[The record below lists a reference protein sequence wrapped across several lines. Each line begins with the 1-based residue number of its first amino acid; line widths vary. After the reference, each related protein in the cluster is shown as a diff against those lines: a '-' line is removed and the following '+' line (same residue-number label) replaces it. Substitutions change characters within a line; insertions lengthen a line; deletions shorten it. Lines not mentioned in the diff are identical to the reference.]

1 MKLTY
6 LNQWLSDREVNAI
19 CWTLFHSL
27 WIGLVIAVMAG
38 IVIVCTGKS
47 GANLRYRLFCS
58 LLVLF
63 LISISVAGIY
73 ELTGTD
79 AVQAK
84 NSLLILPS
92 NQTLSEIHTVNY
104 PSSSFRDTSL
114 ALLNQNAGWLFG
126 VWLVFFLFKTV
137 KLVIGLFYIQR
148 IRSYK
153 IEPVSEEWVLKVQEF
168 SDRMGIKKRVEVIQ
182 SALVKIPVALGYFKP
197 LIVLPVGLLL
207 QLPAAQV
214 ETIIWH
220 ELAHIYRRDYLI
232 NILQKMVEA
241 IFFFNPAV
249 LWLSALIREERES
262 CCDDIVLANVQQ
274 KTNYLAA
281 LVAFH
286 SPENNTAGLAMGL
299 SLRPNQL
306 TNRLK
311 RMVNKEN
318 KRLSGVELTVL
329 LAGLMLLSAF
339 TFIPEVKPVIKNGAV
354 YIKKAV
360 SETLTIAEPKEVQMY
375 KPVTKPKLS
384 SGSVTPVQ
392 RDIVKADTLMKFKSI
407 LFKNN
412 NEDKNNRDVRVID
425 GQDNRYHLIVADGK
439 LTVAEFNEQ
448 AIAANELGKFENIL
462 AQIDHIMEQKF
473 VNPSPQYVKEDQ
485 NMAKKRSS
493 GWQKPDLAINKFS
506 KDNSASAQEPKKKIS
521 LVDASDDKARVLGVI
536 ASLVEHKVIPD
547 GSSIDWFALTEDQL
561 VVNGQKQGSQLHQ
574 QLKLKY
580 GIKPDNGLFFGP
592 SKVHGTGVFFDKG
605 DL

>member
-6 LNQWLSDREVNAI
+6 LNQWLNDREVNAI

-27 WIGLVIAVMAG
+27 WIGLIVAVMAG
-38 IVIVCTGKS
+38 IVIACTSRSK
-47 GANLRYRLFCS
+47 ANLRYRLFCS

-63 LISISVAGIY
+63 VISISVAGMY
-73 ELTGTD
+73 ELAGTD
-79 AVQAK
+79 AATTK
-84 NSLLILPS
+84 NNLLILPS
-92 NQTLSEIHTVNY
+92 NQTLSENQTVNFS
-104 PSSSFRDTSL
+104 PSSFRDTSLALKDTGL

-126 VWLVFFLFKTV
+126 VWLVFFVFKSV
-137 KLVIGLFYIQR
+137 KLVIGLYYIQR
-148 IRSYK
+148 VRSHK

-168 SDRMGIKKRVEVIQ
+168 SERMGIGKRVGLIQ
-182 SALVKIPVALGYFKP
+182 SALVKVPVALGHFKP

-249 LWLSALIREERES
+249 LWLSALVREERES
-262 CCDDIVLANVQQ
+262 CCDDIVLANVEQ

-286 SPENNTAGLAMGL
+286 SPKNSTAGLAMGL

-306 TNRLK
+306 MNRLR

-318 KRLSGVELTVL
+318 KRLSGVELAVL

-354 YIKKAV
+354 YIRKAV
-360 SETLTIAEPKEVQMY
+360 SETLTIAKKGEGQTY
-375 KPVTKPKLS
+375 KPAIKFRVSLGSIS
-384 SGSVTPVQ
+384 SGSVKPVQ
-392 RDIVKADTLMKFKSI
+392 LDIVKADTLMKFKSI
-407 LFKNN
+407 RFKNS

-439 LTVAEFNEQ
+439 LTVVEFNEQ
-448 AIAANELGKFENIL
+448 TVAANEFSRFENIL

-485 NMAKKRSS
+485 NMAKKQAS
-493 GWQKPDLAINKFS
+493 GWQKS
-506 KDNSASAQEPKKKIS
+506 KKKIP

-547 GSSIDWFALTEDQL
+547 GSSVDWFALTEDQL
-561 VVNGQKQGSQLHQ
+561 VVNGQKQGSPLHQ

-592 SKVHGTGVFFDKG
+592 SKVHGTGIFFDKG